1 MSQFKYVPL
10 EKKYFE
16 RVNEVVS
23 QAFSKFDP
31 MISAVELDVEE
42 TRVFVNKLLERSL
55 EQKTTIV
62 CVDDATDEVA
72 GAIISEDLTTEE
84 FPMSILN
91 KNKWEPVLEV
101 VDSLDHFYMEKLEAQ
116 PKYRDI
122 LHMFMMGVDKRFK
135 GNKIGE
141 TLTVKALENAQ
152 ELGYKTAIAELTGPI
167 SQHIYQTKLGFE
179 ELKELTM
186 TITLIMEIRYSQ

>member
-62 CVDDATDEVA
+62 CVDDATDEV
-72 GAIISEDLTTEE
+72 L
-84 FPMSILN
+84 L
-91 KNKWEPVLEV
+91 
-101 VDSLDHFYMEKLEAQ
+101 AQ
-116 PKYRDI
+116 
-122 LHMFMMGVDKRFK
+122 LFQ
-135 GNKIGE
+135 KI
-141 TLTVKALENAQ
+141 
-152 ELGYKTAIAELTGPI
+152 
-167 SQHIYQTKLGFE
+167 
-179 ELKELTM
+179 
-186 TITLIMEIRYSQ
+186 